1 MTANYLLRI
10 LLAAG
15 AVEVLV
21 CADND
26 DTALSLALE
35 FVGYEE
41 EAEVYFE
48 LYDIQNEVARR
59 VC

>member
-1 MTANYLLRI
+1 MIANYLLRI
-10 LLAAG
+10 LVAAG

-21 CADND
+21 NADND
-26 DTALSLALE
+26 EVALSLALE
-35 FVGYEE
+35 FVGYKE

-48 LYDIQNEVARR
+48 LYDIQKEVARR

>member
-10 LLAAG
+10 LNAAG

-21 CADND
+21 YADNA

-35 FVGYEE
+35 FVGYK

-48 LYDIQNEVARR
+48 LYDIQKEVARR

>member
-1 MTANYLLRI
+1 MIANYLLRI
-10 LLAAG
+10 LIAAG

-21 CADND
+21 CAND
-26 DTALSLALE
+26 DDAALSIAFE
-35 FVGYEE
+35 FVGYKE

-48 LYDIQNEVARR
+48 LYDIQKEVARR

>member
-10 LLAAG
+10 LIAAG

-26 DTALSLALE
+26 DTALSLALG
-35 FVGYEE
+35 FVGYKE
-41 EAEVYFE
+41 EAKVRFE
-48 LYDIQNEVARR
+48 LYDIREEVARR